1 MRPFAGRDRVVRID
15 TGVWSTVSV
24 DTDPFSCPQRDAF
37 ASKQEAGIL
46 YDPSQLREH
55 LTGDEVLMHG
65 RDWMVLEAML
75 LRCDPRLFAFL
86 DAASAA
92 LRPRSCVSPIAPA
105 LLRWRSTDRRCARA
119 PEFGWIPGNL
129 CDLPKE

>member
-15 TGVWSTVSV
+15 TGVGLTVSV

-46 YDPSQLREH
+46 YDPLQLREH

-65 RDWMVLEAML
+65 RDWIVLEAML
-75 LRCDPRLFAFL
+75 LCRNRMSDQH
-86 DAASAA
+86 
-92 LRPRSCVSPIAPA
+92 
-105 LLRWRSTDRRCARA
+105 RSTVNTEPLPGSLITVTSPPIMRASLRVMAR
-119 PEFGWIPGNL
+119 PSPV
-129 CDLPKE
+129 LPKR

>member
-15 TGVWSTVSV
+15 TGVWPTVSV

-46 YDPSQLREH
+46 YDPLQLREH

-65 RDWMVLEAML
+65 RDWIVLKAQKTSERTRTGMARAKTPGQATRDM
-75 LRCDPRLFAFL
+75 
-86 DAASAA
+86 AASNAW
-92 LRPRSCVSPIAPA
+92 LHCYHPP
-105 LLRWRSTDRRCARA
+105 
-119 PEFGWIPGNL
+119 
-129 CDLPKE
+129 